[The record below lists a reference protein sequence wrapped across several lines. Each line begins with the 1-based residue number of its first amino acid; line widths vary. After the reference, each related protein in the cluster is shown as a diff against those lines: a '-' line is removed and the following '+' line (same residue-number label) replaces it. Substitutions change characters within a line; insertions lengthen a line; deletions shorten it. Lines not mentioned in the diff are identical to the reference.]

1 MRPVTALPKPRPTIR
16 LFQTHKTDAVRTSLI
31 PLLSWLA
38 LVFSA
43 PAQAADHYCPEFLAV
58 PGAPEPTHK
67 GELTLS
73 PYTIH
78 WSNNPEHKHVVLV
91 ALDEQLPGGR
101 LCGVSFFSNS
111 FGQPSTYVYAG
122 QQFNNLFGQ
131 PKLFLKVTAGVIY
144 GYVGQY
150 KNKVPLNYHGFS
162 PGVIPS
168 LGYKFTGHDSVQV
181 KLLGTAGIMFSY
193 GRQF

>member
-1 MRPVTALPKPRPTIR
+1 MRTL
-16 LFQTHKTDAVRTSLI
+16 
-31 PLLSWLA
+31 LLSLLTAVTWMLC
-38 LVFSA
+38 A
-43 PAQAADHYCPEFLAV
+43 PATASEYFCPRFLV
-58 PGAPEPTHK
+58 DPDAPAPTHR

-101 LCGVSFFSNS
+101 LCGVSFFTNS

-122 QQFNNLFGQ
+122 KQFNQLFGQ
-131 PKLFLKVTAGVIY
+131 PQLFLKVTAGVIY

-162 PGVIPS
+162 PGVIPA
-168 LGYKFTGHDSVQV
+168 LGYKFSEHDSVQV

>member
-1 MRPVTALPKPRPTIR
+1 MRRSISCLLTLFAL
-16 LFQTHKTDAVRTSLI
+16 A
-31 PLLSWLA
+31 A
-38 LVFSA
+38 SA
-43 PAQAADHYCPEFLAV
+43 SHAADHYCPEFLAQE
-58 PGAPEPTHK
+58 GAPEPTHR
-67 GELTLS
+67 GEFTFS

-78 WSNNPEHKHVVLV
+78 WSNNPDHRHVYLV

-122 QQFNNLFGQ
+122 QQFNNLFGD
-131 PKLFLKVTAGVIY
+131 PRVFLKVTAGIMY

-150 KNKVPLNYHGFS
+150 QHKVPLNYRGFS
-162 PGVIPS
+162 PAIIPA
-168 LGYKFTGHDSVQV
+168 LGYKFTEHDSVQV
-181 KLLGTAGIMFSY
+181 KLLGTAGMMFSY

>member
-1 MRPVTALPKPRPTIR
+1 MRSLLPSLFMALGCVLP
-16 LFQTHKTDAVRTSLI
+16 A
-31 PLLSWLA
+31 A
-38 LVFSA
+38 ASA
-43 PAQAADHYCPEFLAV
+43 SAYLCPGFLYNPEAAA
-58 PGAPEPTHK
+58 PTHR
-67 GELTLS
+67 GEMTVS

-78 WSNNPEHKHVVLV
+78 WSNNPDHKHVVLL

-122 QQFNNLFGQ
+122 QQFKQLFGQ
-131 PKLFLKVTAGVIY
+131 EKLFLKVTAGIIY

-150 KNKVPLNYHGFS
+150 QHKVPLNYGGFS
-162 PGVIPS
+162 PGVIPA
-168 LGYKFTGHDSVQV
+168 LGYKLTPHDSVQD
-181 KLLGTAGIMFSY
+181 KLLGTAGVMFSY

>member
-1 MRPVTALPKPRPTIR
+1 MRRSISCLLTLFAL
-16 LFQTHKTDAVRTSLI
+16 A
-31 PLLSWLA
+31 A
-38 LVFSA
+38 SA
-43 PAQAADHYCPEFLAV
+43 SHAADHNCPEFLAQE
-58 PGAPEPTHK
+58 GAPEPTHR
-67 GELTLS
+67 GEFTFS

-78 WSNNPEHKHVVLV
+78 WSNNPDHRHVYLV

-101 LCGVSFFSNS
+101 LCGISFFSNS

-122 QQFNNLFGQ
+122 QQFNNLFGD
-131 PKLFLKVTAGVIY
+131 PRVFLKVTAGIIY

-150 KNKVPLNYHGFS
+150 QHKVPLNYRGLS

-168 LGYKFTGHDSVQV
+168 LGYKFTEHDSVQV
-181 KLLGTAGIMFSY
+181 KLLGTAGMMFSY